1 MSTLAKV
8 AALKKVDFPTFGL
21 PTRPIRTLFTPS
33 VASLFLV
40 GGLLASDHGQSDVK
54 FRQVDFSITV
64 KIDCFEQGSHFP
76 WREVRNVC
84 VLESPL
90 EFKSVNCAGVVQV
103 NGLEE
108 LEDRLV

>member
-8 AALKKVDFPTFGL
+8 AALKKVDLPTFGL

-40 GGLLASDHGQSDVK
+40 GGLLASNHGQSDVE
-54 FRQVDFSITV
+54 FRQVDFPITV
-64 KIDCFEQGSHFP
+64 EIDCFEQGAHFP
-76 WREVRNVC
+76 WGEVCNVC
-84 VLESPL
+84 VLEGTL
-90 EFKSVNCAGVVQV
+90 EFETVNSAGVVQV

-108 LEDRLV
+108 LEDGLV

>member
-40 GGLLASDHGQSDVK
+40 
-54 FRQVDFSITV
+54 
-64 KIDCFEQGSHFP
+64 
-76 WREVRNVC
+76 
-84 VLESPL
+84 
-90 EFKSVNCAGVVQV
+90 
-103 NGLEE
+103 
-108 LEDRLV
+108 